1 MLFVLIA
8 DAKVSERRFLNIFY
22 ECHIN
27 FFGEARVIYL
37 VGHFI
42 SFLLQSRLLKSPR
55 EYPTRVI
62 PYRIPLVPDNVPS
75 NNASRSTVPRDH
87 IRLIYNDRR
96 ASELY
101 FSPITLEVFI
111 ITRYAAPCVYHVNF
125 TRPSSLTTVNNDRA
139 LIASERA
146 QITSPTNL
154 SSGARRFHR
163 NSAAIIKIPVYI
175 RHTIRQRR
183 RRRRGGGRGSA
194 DPADSKVSR
203 LMSKRPKK
211 SDLGDIRMSL
221 GNSGSRPLR
230 SLAKADR
237 TSNRPKRGTPLGSA
251 DIIECRNSLAR
262 ASADEDTR
270 FRHLTSRS
278 SANRSDTRLLECT
291 NVHLDTCKKIIATMQ
306 RCRLSTMIGKSSD
319 PYGGKISLERD
330 PPLTTQRINDLRPL
344 SWAATARR
352 LSRFASHAMQAW
364 CIIDRG

>member
-1 MLFVLIA
+1 MSYKFL
-8 DAKVSERRFLNIFY
+8 RRSARHLSRWPFY
-22 ECHIN
+22 I
-27 FFGEARVIYL
+27 IP
-37 VGHFI
+37 
-42 SFLLQSRLLKSPR
+42 SPKSPSQECPR
-55 EYPTRVI
+55 IPETRVI

-183 RRRRGGGRGSA
+183 RREGE
-194 DPADSKVSR
+194 P
-203 LMSKRPKK
+203 
-211 SDLGDIRMSL
+211 I
-221 GNSGSRPLR
+221 
-230 SLAKADR
+230 
-237 TSNRPKRGTPLGSA
+237 
-251 DIIECRNSLAR
+251 
-262 ASADEDTR
+262 
-270 FRHLTSRS
+270 SRS
-278 SANRSDTRLLECT
+278 S
-291 NVHLDTCKKIIATMQ
+291 
-306 RCRLSTMIGKSSD
+306 
-319 PYGGKISLERD
+319 
-330 PPLTTQRINDLRPL
+330 
-344 SWAATARR
+344 
-352 LSRFASHAMQAW
+352 RFES
-364 CIIDRG
+364 IPTDE